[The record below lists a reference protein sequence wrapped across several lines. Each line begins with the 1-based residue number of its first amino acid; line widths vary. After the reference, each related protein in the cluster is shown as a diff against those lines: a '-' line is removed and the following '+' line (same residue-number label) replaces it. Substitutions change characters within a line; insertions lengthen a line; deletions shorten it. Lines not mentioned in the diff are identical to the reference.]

1 MNDARDLRVIRPL
14 ALLRERLTREFAAA
28 TRLPIISENC
38 PACFEGPKERYHVKK
53 LLAAEEALNPT
64 LFASLE
70 RAMLPLMTQRGAVAV
85 RWAAADCAGAAAA
98 EPLDPV
104 ATAAALA
111 RIAASEG
118 AGEGGGIGGACD
130 DEDEGGGFG
139 PGAGAGGAGD
149 LRAFVAAEVG
159 AARRSRAA
167 AGATGSIALRAGAA
181 AAGVSAAHVE
191 AGTP

>member
-118 AGEGGGIGGACD
+118 GGEGGGGIGGACD

-139 PGAGAGGAGD
+139 PGAEAGD

-167 AGATGSIALRAGAA
+167 AGASGS
-181 AAGVSAAHVE
+181 SAPLLPGSVLPLK